1 MSAQRACMQIS
12 DQTSSPWI
20 QYRKRRDA
28 ARVSTTQE
36 VFQHPTSSDYLHEQP
51 KRSFKQADL
60 HRIDLLDSL
69 KDEKVRNCRSIQLC
83 GN

>member
-1 MSAQRACMQIS
+1 MSAQHACMRIS

-20 QYRKRRDA
+20 QNRKRRDA
-28 ARVSTTQE
+28 ARVSTTQG
-36 VFQHPTSSDYLHEQP
+36 VFQHATSSDYLHGQP
-51 KRSFKQADL
+51 KRSFKLAGL

-69 KDEKVRNCRSIQLC
+69 KDEKVRNCRSVQIC